1 MILFHVRNLNERWS
15 YTLDF
20 VLALRGINYKL
31 TSSQEEFSESTLTK
45 ISFSDW
51 NIGGLLDEIGLTKK
65 NISKGNWQTEECL
78 TFNEIPDPLSSLF
91 FVLSRMEEYY
101 PRKRDAHNRFS
112 GKDSVQNQYNWL
124 DKCICDRWAL
134 SIIKKIEK
142 KIGVSLQVK
151 TTETAIIPTFDIDN
165 AYAYQLKRGKRKLL
179 SISKDVL
186 QRNFVR
192 LKERK
197 DVLANIKKDPYDTY
211 DLIESIAQKFPV
223 KIFWLVG
230 DYGQYDKNIKLE
242 NPGLQE
248 LIRRLDQMSE
258 IGIHP
263 SYISNSIPAMVKTEK
278 ERLEAVVGKKI
289 ISSRQH
295 FLKISFPQTYRNL
308 ILYGIKEDFT
318 MGFADTLGFR
328 NGTAHAFPWFDI
340 LENRKTDL
348 IIRPFAYMDGTLN
361 EYLQLSNEEACT
373 RILSLY
379 NEVLQFGG
387 DFVFLWHNETIGNSG
402 KWKDWTKVLD
412 YTLSLKLKERT

>member
-1 MILFHVRNLNERWS
+1 MILFHVPNLNERWS

-20 VLALRGINYKL
+20 VFAVRGINYKL
-31 TSSQEEFSESTLTK
+31 TSSEEEFSESTLTK

-51 NIGGLLDEIGLTKK
+51 NIGSLLDERGLTKK
-65 NISKGNWQTEECL
+65 NISKGNWHAEECL
-78 TFNEIPDPLSSLF
+78 TFNETPDPLSSLF

-101 PRKRDAHNRFS
+101 PKKRDIHNRFS
-112 GKDSVQNQYNWL
+112 GKDSWQNQYNWL

-134 SIIKKIEK
+134 LIIKEIEK

-151 TTETAIIPTFDIDN
+151 TKEMSLIPTFDIDN
-165 AYAYQLKRGKRKLL
+165 AYAYQFKKGKRKLL
-179 SISKDVL
+179 SIAKDL
-186 QRNFVR
+186 FQLNFVR

-197 DVLANIKKDPYDTY
+197 LVLAKIQKDPYDTY
-211 DLIESIAQKFPV
+211 DLIESIALKFPV

-230 DYGQYDKNIKLE
+230 DYGKYDKNINLK
-242 NPGLQE
+242 NPGIKE
-248 LIRRLDQMSE
+248 LIRNLNQIIE

-278 ERLEAVVGKKI
+278 EKLESVVDKKI
-289 ISSRQH
+289 ISARQH
-295 FLKISFPQTYRNL
+295 FLKLSFPQTYRNL
-308 ILYGIKEDFT
+308 ISYGIKEDFT
-318 MGFADTLGFR
+318 MGFADALGFR

-361 EYLQLSNEEACT
+361 EYLQLSPEEACH
-373 RILSLY
+373 RIGSLH

-387 DFVFLWHNETIGNSG
+387 DFIFLWHNETIGNKG
-402 KWKDWTKVLD
+402 KWKEWSKVLD